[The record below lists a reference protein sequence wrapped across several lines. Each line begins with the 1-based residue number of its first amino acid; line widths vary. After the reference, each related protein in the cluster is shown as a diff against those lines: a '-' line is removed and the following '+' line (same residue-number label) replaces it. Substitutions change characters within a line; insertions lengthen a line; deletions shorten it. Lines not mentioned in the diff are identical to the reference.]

1 MKRLLTLVFRA
12 TFSLG
17 NSLINDQCSAVDQE
31 LGERCLSACDRSFLQ
46 CTSECGDA
54 ECLSACNRANSI
66 CVTEC
71 PCYDEAYEC
80 FDGCTQTCPSSICSC
95 KVFQPLMTHNR

>member
-12 TFSLG
+12 TFGLG

-31 LGERCLSACDRSFLQ
+31 LGERCLSACDSSFLK

-66 CVTEC
+66 CVN
-71 PCYDEAYEC
+71 
-80 FDGCTQTCPSSICSC
+80 C
-95 KVFQPLMTHNR
+95 KLNEYNLIYNYNLSMSML